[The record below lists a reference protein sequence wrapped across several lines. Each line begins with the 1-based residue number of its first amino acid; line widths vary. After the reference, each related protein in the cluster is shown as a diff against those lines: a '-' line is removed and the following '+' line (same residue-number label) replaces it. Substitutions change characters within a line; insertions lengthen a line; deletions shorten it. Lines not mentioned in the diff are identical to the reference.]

1 MEKLCM
7 NVSMF
12 HFDEV
17 KNMPERFKRDFVF
30 RLFFFIA
37 FIFIRK
43 KYKHNF

>member
-17 KNMPERFKRDFVF
+17 KNMPERFKLDFVF
-30 RLFFFIA
+30 RLFFFYSLY
-37 FIFIRK
+37 FHPK
-43 KYKHNF
+43 KR